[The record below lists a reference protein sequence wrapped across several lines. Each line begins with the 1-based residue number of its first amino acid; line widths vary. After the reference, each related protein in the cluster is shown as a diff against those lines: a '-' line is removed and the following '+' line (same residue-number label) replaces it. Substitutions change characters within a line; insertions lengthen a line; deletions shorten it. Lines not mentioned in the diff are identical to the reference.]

1 MLENIISIPV
11 LSIAFVF
18 ALLTV
23 IINYYF
29 IQDKLKKI
37 ALVRSC
43 EEIGRL
49 YFKKTGSGADAN
61 AFLIEYRQ
69 DTLRKVSR
77 SKKIKMVILGILILS
92 IFNVVLISIVRFNSY
107 NTNSISHELSS
118 VELLFRIIDP
128 IQILWSLLTLCAYIM
143 AKHRATCLY
152 VLLNKLDEL
161 LLDLKSSINPNSQK
175 T

>member
-1 MLENIISIPV
+1 MLENIISIPI

-37 ALVRSC
+37 TLVKSS
-43 EEIGRL
+43 EELKGL
-49 YFKKTGSGADAN
+49 YLKKTGSEPVAD

-69 DTLRKVSR
+69 DTLRNVNR
-77 SKKIKMVILGILILS
+77 SKIIKMVILGILILS

-107 NTNSISHELSS
+107 NTNGILHELPY
-118 VELLFRIIDP
+118 VELLFKIIDP
-128 IQILWSLLTLCAYIM
+128 IQILWSLLTLCAYVM
-143 AKHRATCLY
+143 AKHRATFLH
-152 VLLNKLDEL
+152 VLLNRLDDL
-161 LLDLKSSINPNSQK
+161 LLK
-175 T
+175 